1 MGVDEPRRPTDP
13 ASSGEPI
20 DQDLDDSLG
29 DVAFDDP
36 RFDGLDLGD
45 SELARRP
52 SIHAVVGV
60 PLPGFPGFEYNQ
72 WTVEGEIERFGAFG
86 RGAASATGWKRVVAV
101 VMVAVILAP
110 IALVMIGQV
119 LTVLGR

>member
-1 MGVDEPRRPTDP
+1 MEVDEPRRPTDP

-29 DVAFDDP
+29 DVGFDDP
-36 RFDGLDLGD
+36 RFDELDAGGTD
-45 SELARRP
+45 LARRP
-52 SIHAVVGV
+52 SIHAVVGA

-86 RGAASATGWKRVVAV
+86 RGAASATGWKRVVALIMV
-101 VMVAVILAP
+101 VVILAP

-119 LTVLGR
+119 RIILGR